1 MRDSASTTVVRGELT
16 FRPATLQDAAF
27 AADVRTARYPDQP
40 LDPLMVRQDWAAVH
54 QQYVE
59 ERFVVLCAAEPAGV
73 AWHEH
78 PPWEKVPKRQGT
90 VRAELLPAYL
100 SIVRLQAAYDFIE
113 ERSRASGAELLGAR
127 AREGDAAVIGFL
139 TERGYRQ
146 DRLQKYWEL
155 DLKAQRDHL
164 LTMAEA
170 SRARMRAQGFRI
182 LTLDQD
188 RDPDAYR
195 KLHAMTAESE
205 QDVPVTVPIPS
216 TPFDEFVEWL
226 RDSPGIRED
235 RIWIARM
242 GDEVVGTSM
251 LSYPP
256 VRGNVSTEWTGT
268 ARNVRGRGVARAL
281 KLETLVQAIG
291 LGVSRVVTDNDFQNA
306 PILHINESL
315 GYTRIPGW
323 LSFLKPD

>member
-1 MRDSASTTVVRGELT
+1 MRDSPATTIVRGELA
-16 FRPATLQDAAF
+16 FRPATLEDAAF
-27 AADVRTARYPDQP
+27 AVDVRTARYPDQP
-40 LDPLMVRQDWAAVH
+40 LDPLMVRQEWAAMH
-54 QQYVE
+54 QQYAE
-59 ERFVVLCAAEPAGV
+59 ERFVVLCAAESAGM

-78 PPWEKVPKRQGT
+78 PPWEKVPTRQGT

-100 SIVRLQAAYDFIE
+100 SMVRLEATYDFIE
-113 ERSRASGAELLGAR
+113 DRSRSSGAQLFEAR
-127 AREGDAAVIGFL
+127 ARERDASIIRFL

-146 DRLQKYWEL
+146 DRLQKFWEL
-155 DLKAQRDHL
+155 DLVARRDHL

-170 SRARMRAQGFRI
+170 SRDRMRGEGFRI

-188 RDPDAYR
+188 RDPERYR

-205 QDVPVTVPIPS
+205 QDVPVTTPVPS

-226 RDSPGIRED
+226 RDSPGLRED
-235 RIWIARM
+235 RIWIARL
-242 GDEVVGTSM
+242 GDEVVGLSM

-256 VRGNVSTEWTGT
+256 VRGFVSTEWTGT
-268 ARNVRGRGVARAL
+268 ARSVRGRGVARAL
-281 KLETLVQAIG
+281 KLETLVQAIE
-291 LGVSRVVTDNDFQNA
+291 LGVSRVRTDNDFQNA

-323 LSFLKPD
+323 LSFLKPA